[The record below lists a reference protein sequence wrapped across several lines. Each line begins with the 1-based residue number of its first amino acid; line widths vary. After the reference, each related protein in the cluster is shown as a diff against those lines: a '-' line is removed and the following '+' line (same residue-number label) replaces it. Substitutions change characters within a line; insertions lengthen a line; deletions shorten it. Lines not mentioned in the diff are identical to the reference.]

1 MSVGGFNEFPFI
13 CSRWE
18 RNSLETYGRG
28 CGGEALSDVKMLNEM
43 EKTYLKALQKMV
55 DPPLMIPDDGF
66 LNPVRTTPGGINYYR
81 SGLGKD
87 ERIFPMPTPGRVD
100 IAEMKMSQVR
110 QNIEKAFYLD
120 MMELPGPV
128 ANDGDVLRF
137 TATEVQARQR
147 DRLQIVGPLVARQEI
162 EMLGPMIERTTQI
175 LLTNNM
181 LPMPPDI
188 IMEQEEFNIEYRNP
202 VSVAMRGYELNS
214 ISQLIQ
220 FLTPIA
226 QIDPTILQRLDTS
239 QVVKLG
245 ADILRTPPSVVKDE
259 AQFQQER
266 QQQQEQSQLLQT
278 LQQAQISANIDQ
290 TTSAAEKNRAMAADQ
305 LAN

>member
-1 MSVGGFNEFPFI
+1 
-13 CSRWE
+13 
-18 RNSLETYGRG
+18 
-28 CGGEALSDVKMLNEM
+28 M
-43 EKTYLKALQKMV
+43 EKTYLKALQKIV

-66 LNPVRTTPGGINYYR
+66 LNPIRTTPGGINYYR

-87 ERIFPMPTPGRVD
+87 ERIFPMPSAQRVD
-100 IAEMKMSQVR
+100 IAEAKMSQVR
-110 QNIEKAFYLD
+110 QNIEKSFYLD

-147 DRLQIVGPLVARQEI
+147 DRLQIIGPLVARQEI
-162 EMLGPMIERTTQI
+162 EMLGPLIERTTQI
-175 LLTNNM
+175 LLNSNM
-181 LPMPPDI
+181 LPPAPDI
-188 IMEQEEFNIEYRNP
+188 IMEQEEFKIEYRNP

-259 AQFQQER
+259 AQFQQEQ

-290 TTSAAEKNRAMAADQ
+290 TTSAAEKNRAMAAEQ
-305 LAN
+305 LAS